1 MKVPNLET
9 GYGHRLFE
17 GTASTDDRFLDRRP
31 ARGLPLREHRPG
43 LLVGDAWCT
52 PVRYLRLAGPA
63 PAQQPR
69 QPAVDLVERRCPP
82 RDDLRLRAG
91 KRDIGEPE
99 VVVGRLDA
107 VQPLNGAPL
116 STAVL
121 AADVQAAGAVV
132 VIQQDVVAADVAVEG
147 ERQIHDGKL
156 QSLGHED
163 GHDLHR
169 RGVAVQPAIVFRR
182 AGTRLGLAAQP
193 IAQPGQAEPL
203 AMSGLVQQ
211 LRNVR
216 QVCQVPFAAAL
227 AQHAP
232 AHPGQLSGLKH
243 RGHTAMACVVGPL
256 AQRAGHPIGQRI
268 ALGGKRFRGL
278 TEEHRARG
286 GADQPA
292 ALRRV
297 ERLQQA
303 QPVLGGLR
311 GEHVGVTGV
320 DRRDA
325 RLRQRIPA
333 RPRVFVM
340 LDDHRDVC
348 GHHGPPGEGG
358 PAGQ

>member
-1 MKVPNLET
+1 
-9 GYGHRLFE
+9 
-17 GTASTDDRFLDRRP
+17 
-31 ARGLPLREHRPG
+31 
-43 LLVGDAWCT
+43 
-52 PVRYLRLAGPA
+52 
-63 PAQQPR
+63 
-69 QPAVDLVERRCPP
+69 
-82 RDDLRLRAG
+82 
-91 KRDIGEPE
+91 
-99 VVVGRLDA
+99 
-107 VQPLNGAPL
+107 
-116 STAVL
+116 
-121 AADVQAAGAVV
+121 
-132 VIQQDVVAADVAVEG
+132 
-147 ERQIHDGKL
+147 
-156 QSLGHED
+156 
-163 GHDLHR
+163 
-169 RGVAVQPAIVFRR
+169 
-182 AGTRLGLAAQP
+182 
-193 IAQPGQAEPL
+193 
-203 AMSGLVQQ
+203 MSGLVQQ